1 MSVFW
6 YKQFPGTADFS
17 NWRRHFSFSSTQTH
31 FVKEN
36 KKLTTN
42 IVVLRWWEFCT
53 RNQRN
58 SISENLNF
66 PNSSQWEATLG
77 PHTHHSALTFPV
89 VFGTSLDVL
98 VLHLEGQLGE
108 VGTGFLAGN
117 QSFLLSMKYID
128 HWMKGKYE
136 YTRNY
141 EQRLIYLSNS
151 IARDLHARVRHGRP
165 SARRFQTAHAFFI
178 HSGNFPSGN
187 KGLLLET
194 ARFSVTSFY
203 HHNIKAYCPNRYSIT
218 PKVLVMDCLILS
230 SGHNLKLTFT

>member
-1 MSVFW
+1 MMRILYSKSKERYFW
-6 YKQFPGTADFS
+6 KPKLSKLLLVRGHPGSPYSSFGSDFS
-17 NWRRHFSFSSTQTH
+17 SS
-31 FVKEN
+31 
-36 KKLTTN
+36 
-42 IVVLRWWEFCT
+42 
-53 RNQRN
+53 
-58 SISENLNF
+58 
-66 PNSSQWEATLG
+66 
-77 PHTHHSALTFPV
+77 
-89 VFGTSLDVL
+89 FGTSLDVL
-98 VLHLEGQLGE
+98 VLHLKGQLGE